1 MFREDPETDDEYDRH
16 GILSPG
22 LETEFQGSPTES
34 EPRSAEQT
42 PTFHMRDGSPR
53 VRVTDWTAEQSA
65 DFIAALGFE
74 RYADKFIGMY

>member
-22 LETEFQGSPTES
+22 LETEFTGSPTES
-34 EPRSAEQT
+34 EPPSAEQT
-42 PTFHMRDGSPR
+42 PTFHIRDGSPR

-74 RYADKFIGMY
+74 RYADKFIGT